1 MKKSYHEAL
10 KDFDEFTTQIHTARM
25 ATTVI
30 VHKIRS
36 CCNEKGA
43 NYFSVDKDLTDAE
56 KEDLSLEA
64 KMDFLRF
71 KKIHIKVAPTYLIL
85 HSVCHNVMAVT
96 ATFADS
102 SDEVLARV
110 LLFKEQ
116 HGGTD
121 VAGMSSFSSE
131 TERNEFLAD
140 NFTRMLITSLSNH
153 IPTLGNQDAEIL

>member
-30 VHKIRS
+30 VQKIRS
-36 CCNEKGA
+36 CSNEKGA

-64 KMDFLRF
+64 KMDFMRF
-71 KKIHIKVAPTYLIL
+71 KKIHIKIAPAYLIL
-85 HSVCHNVMAVT
+85 HSAYHNVMAVT
-96 ATFADS
+96 ATFS
-102 SDEVLARV
+102 GNSDEVLARV

-116 HGGTD
+116 YGGTD
-121 VAGMSSFSSE
+121 AEGMSLFGSE
-131 TERNEFLAD
+131 TERNQFLAD
-140 NFTRMLITSLSNH
+140 KFAQMLITSLSSH
-153 IPTLGNQDAEIL
+153 IPTLGNT